1 MNRHLTPVQLSRY
14 LYPQLS
20 AYKDE
25 NSLAIPRMNLST
37 RTLLAVYS
45 CCGLI

>member
-14 LYPQLS
+14 LYPQLL

-25 NSLAIPRMNLST
+25 NSLAISRMNLST
-37 RTLLAVYS
+37 RTLLAVYF
-45 CCGLI
+45 CYGLM